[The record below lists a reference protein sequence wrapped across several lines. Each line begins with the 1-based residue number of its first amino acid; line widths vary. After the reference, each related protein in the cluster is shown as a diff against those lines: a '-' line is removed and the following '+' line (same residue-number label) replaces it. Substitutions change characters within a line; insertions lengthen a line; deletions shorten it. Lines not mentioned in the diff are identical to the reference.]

1 LVAKIKFLGAKYN
14 HKKEID
20 METYGWLS
28 ILPPILAILL
38 SIKTRQVFISLFT
51 GIWVGWL
58 IMSHWNPFSSIVLAL
73 DSLINVFQ
81 SPGNTKVIIFSALVG
96 SLIALTQTSGGV
108 QGFVDYVLSKK
119 WMNSRKNAQLLAW
132 FLGVIIF
139 IESSIKILIVGTTCR
154 PIFDKLK
161 ISREKLAYIA
171 DSTSAAVCMLIPLNA
186 WGALIIGLLSA
197 QNIDNPTGI
206 LLRSIGFNFYAIFTV
221 ATVLLVILL
230 RLDFGK
236 MKKAEERA
244 KQGIVLSEDSQPL
257 MDENIVEMELT
268 KEAKPKARNMLIPI
282 LAMTL
287 FMPIALYITGDGDI
301 TKGSGSTSVLWSVLL
316 AIFISSVMYK
326 FQKIMSLQELTDTI
340 IKGAGGM
347 ISLAILMMLAF
358 SLGDTCKVLG
368 TGKYIA
374 GVTSSFINPGLI
386 PLLIFLVSS
395 FVAFSTGTSFGTFAL
410 MMPFAISFYNILGLN
425 LPLMVSAVLGGG
437 VFGDHCSP
445 ISDTTI
451 VSSMASA
458 CDHIDHVNTQL
469 PYALVTAMV
478 ASAFYLIIGFIV

>member
-1 LVAKIKFLGAKYN
+1 M
-14 HKKEID
+14 D
-20 METYGWLS
+20 SYGWLS
-28 ILPPILAILL
+28 ILPPVLAILL

-58 IMSHWNPFSSIVLAL
+58 IMGHWHPFSSTAMAI

-119 WMNSRKNAQLLAW
+119 WMKSTRNAQLLAW
-132 FLGVIIF
+132 ILGVIIF

-186 WGALIIGLLSA
+186 WGALIIGLLTA
-197 QNIDNPTGI
+197 QNIENPTQI
-206 LLRSIGFNFYAIFTV
+206 LIQSIGFNFYAIITV
-221 ATVLLVILL
+221 IMVLLITLFKW
-230 RLDFGK
+230 DFGK
-236 MKKAEERA
+236 MKKAEIRTQNG
-244 KQGIVLSEDSQPL
+244 KILSDGAQPM
-257 MDENIVEMELT
+257 MDENIIEMELS
-268 KEAKPKARNMLIPI
+268 KDAKPKARNMLVPI
-282 LAMTL
+282 IAMTL
-287 FMPIALYITGDGDI
+287 FMPVALYVTGNGDI
-301 TKGSGSTSVLWSVLL
+301 TQGSGSTSVLWSVLL
-316 AIFISSVMYK
+316 SILIAAIMYK
-326 FQKIMSLQELTDTI
+326 VQKIMNLQELMDTI

-347 ISLAILMMLAF
+347 ISLAILMILAF
-358 SLGDTCKVLG
+358 SLGDTCKILG

-374 GVTSSFINPGLI
+374 GVTSGFIHPGLI

-425 LPLMVSAVLGGG
+425 LPLLVSAVLGGG

-469 PYALVTAMV
+469 PYALIAATI
-478 ASAFYLIIGFIV
+478 SSLFYLIFGFLI